1 MNRGKRAA
9 GKLHGSACPT
19 QHSVSLLWSACLAP
33 PQWTAPRKAD
43 VWPTSATPG
52 TLTQRAVVARLEP
65 FPVNT
70 LVCVVCAGL
79 VGYLHASARVCQC
92 VCVCTCVQV
101 CVGVCMQMH
110 VCASMCPCVCHMCA
124 QVCTCVL
131 GVAPLPTQLLT
142 WMHSPT
148 SSWGQLLPS
157 LPMAGVTVGVGCSGS
172 PGVPSPRRAGQ
183 PHGQEVAGFPGEAI

>member
-1 MNRGKRAA
+1 MP
-9 GKLHGSACPT
+9 H
-19 QHSVSLLWSACLAP
+19 
-33 PQWTAPRKAD
+33 TAFGLSP
-43 VWPTSATPG
+43 
-52 TLTQRAVVARLEP
+52 LERLP
-65 FPVNT
+65 SS
-70 LVCVVCAGL
+70 
-79 VGYLHASARVCQC
+79 ASADGAQEGRRLAHIGHPGDPDPARGRRSAGTISCEHAGVCCVCRPCGLSTCKCTCVPAC

-101 CVGVCMQMH
+101 CVGVCMQMY
-110 VCASMCPCVCHMCA
+110 VCASVCPCVCHMCA

-183 PHGQEVAGFPGEAI
+183 PHGREVAGFPGDAI